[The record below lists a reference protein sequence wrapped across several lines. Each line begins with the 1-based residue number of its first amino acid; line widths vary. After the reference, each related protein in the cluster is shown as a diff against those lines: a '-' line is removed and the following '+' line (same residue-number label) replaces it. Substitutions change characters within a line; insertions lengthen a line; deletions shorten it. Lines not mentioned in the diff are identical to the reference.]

1 MSILITELRI
11 IILPTSATGWQRS
24 FLILYGINLCSMD
37 ILKVQGKTTEDLK
50 AMLLAIYDC
59 KLPFAIR
66 ISKRK
71 CKRIL
76 ASYTHHNST
85 ITIYDLKGTADIVQV
100 AIHEYAHHINRTE
113 WWNGAAP
120 MSKFETS
127 HGYRF
132 WFLYSRLVELANEK
146 GYAVKPHYYG
156 RAGISFKKEILGIWE

>member
-1 MSILITELRI
+1 MSILITELRT
-11 IILPTSATGWQRS
+11 IILLTSATGWRRS

-37 ILKVQGKTTEDLK
+37 ILKVQGKRAKDLK
-50 AMLLAIYDC
+50 TMLLAIYDC

-76 ASYTHHNST
+76 ASYTHRNST

-120 MSKFETS
+120 MSKFEIS

>member
-1 MSILITELRI
+1 MSILITELRT
-11 IILPTSATGWQRS
+11 IILLTSATAWQRS

-37 ILKVQGKTTEDLK
+37 ILKVQGKRAKDLK
-50 AMLLAIYDC
+50 TMLLAIYDC
-59 KLPFAIR
+59 KLPFVIR

-113 WWNGAAP
+113 WWNGAAT
-120 MSKFETS
+120 MTKFETS

-156 RAGISFKKEILGIWE
+156 RAGILFKKEILGIWE

>member
-1 MSILITELRI
+1 MDFLS
-11 IILPTSATGWQRS
+11 TSAADWQRS
-24 FLILYGINLCSMD
+24 FFLLYGINLCSM
-37 ILKVQGKTTEDLK
+37 KVQGKTTEDLK

-85 ITIYDLKGTADIVQV
+85 ITIYDLQGVADAVEV

>member
-1 MSILITELRI
+1 MDFLS
-11 IILPTSATGWQRS
+11 TSATGWRRS
-24 FLILYGINLCSMD
+24 FLLLYGINLCSM
-37 ILKVQGKTTEDLK
+37 KVQGMTTEDLK

-66 ISKRK
+66 ISKRR

-85 ITIYDLKGTADIVQV
+85 ITIYDLKGRGDIVQV

-113 WWNGAAP
+113 WWNGAVT
-120 MSKFETS
+120 MTKFESS

-132 WFLYSRLVELANEK
+132 WFIYSRLLELANEK

-156 RAGISFKKEILGIWE
+156 RAGISFKQEILGIWK